1 VARRAP
7 SPCHEDGKIVLSRQM
22 KDTFLKIV
30 IVGFPFGF
38 SLMWFT
44 YWIVKIYK
52 GKQKALQHKKEC
64 SADAATRPTES

>member
-1 VARRAP
+1 M
-7 SPCHEDGKIVLSRQM
+7 SHQM
-22 KDTFLKIV
+22 KETLLKIV

-52 GKQKALQHKKEC
+52 GKQKALQQRKEG
-64 SADAATRPTES
+64 SADGATSPTET